1 MGFTRWRRGSRI
13 QRRIRNLMERQALD
27 RSRLALGWEYS
38 RGMVRQE
45 SVETGRTQMD
55 YF

>member
-1 MGFTRWRRGSRI
+1 MGFTRWQRGSRI
-13 QRRIRNLMERQALD
+13 QKRMRNLMERQALD
-27 RSRLALGWEYS
+27 RSRLALGSEYS
-38 RGMVRQE
+38 RGMVQG